1 MKKKYICQS
10 GQSNIKNIL
19 VSSGS
24 TAKVRK
30 YYSRSETR
38 L

>member
-1 MKKKYICQS
+1 VF
-10 GQSNIKNIL
+10 L
-19 VSSGS
+19 VLLKS
-24 TAKVRK
+24 TEVPTKVRK